1 MMRCLS
7 NDTTRTPNS
16 PRNREKSITDLASA
30 KCTVA
35 STLLH
40 HKLWRLP
47 ITMATEVEE
56 LVGFL
61 SSPSPQVK
69 KAAVDIVQGLTGS
82 EEGLKS
88 LANYS
93 DTLLASLL
101 NLLGDKKE
109 FVQPV
114 LEALINLSQE
124 TALAGKMVDIGIIE
138 REMEILGKVDPS
150 IIQLLSMLL
159 VNLTHLDSGVER
171 LLQTGTEKL
180 QGLYIAK
187 LVRLFST
194 SSSENEGVEDP
205 YGHIG
210 SILMNISRMETGRKL
225 LLDPKWSLLKQ
236 LLRQIDSPSTLRRK
250 GVSGTLRNC
259 CFESE
264 TQLANLLLL
273 SQFLWPALLLP
284 LAGKQEYSK
293 EDTNKM
299 PLELAN
305 PLSHEREPENDP
317 EIRVQA
323 AEALYLIAVHEGG
336 RKALWSVNGPR
347 ILEIG
352 YQYEEDPKVME
363 AYERL
368 GSLLVQ
374 SNGVED
380 AK

>member
-1 MMRCLS
+1 
-7 NDTTRTPNS
+7 
-16 PRNREKSITDLASA
+16 
-30 KCTVA
+30 
-35 STLLH
+35 
-40 HKLWRLP
+40 
-47 ITMATEVEE
+47 MATEVEE

-250 GVSGTLRNC
+250 G
-259 CFESE
+259 
-264 TQLANLLLL
+264 
-273 SQFLWPALLLP
+273 
-284 LAGKQEYSK
+284 EYSK

>member
-1 MMRCLS
+1 
-7 NDTTRTPNS
+7 
-16 PRNREKSITDLASA
+16 
-30 KCTVA
+30 
-35 STLLH
+35 
-40 HKLWRLP
+40 
-47 ITMATEVEE
+47 MATEVEE

-194 SSSENEGVEDP
+194 SSSENEEDP